1 MKSPEQTAKALG
13 TSVDEARKLWD
24 PGDLALNTW
33 IDRNLGNYI
42 KRELASPKDSLRE
55 LAESGISVAPLA
67 RAEYVDTYPW
77 LARER
82 PAAGFPAEG
91 MARGPVAKALENL
104 GDSLVSTKRADEL
117 PEDTLARQPGLR
129 NLPPDETVYGLTSDT
144 LSGLGFDHVV
154 DVLRGD
160 IQAGRLDPKRL
171 DNLSVEQAVRRTDQF
186 DKMMAKRQQQARIK
200 AASDLPVVKQYDEGY
215 RWLELKPKLADDWKP
230 PENVEIVKP
239 TPSAETWA
247 IRDKNTDKFVTTG
260 LASPEAAQKHL
271 RDMALETRTEEVLKQ
286 EGDVMGHCIGS
297 YCSDVMAGKSQ
308 NFSLRD
314 AKGEQHVTIEVR
326 PVFRSSKAETDWFT
340 SQPEHIQDEIT
351 TEALARYEQVKQGSR
366 QAPAEERRGWGNAL
380 SEVIQKR
387 MGPKPPPEVVQIKG
401 KGNAKPKE
409 EYLPFVQDFI
419 KSSNWSEVK
428 DLRNAGMVQVT
439 EGQRLPGFSKTIPP
453 GFYTLDE
460 LRQMAVENEMPQ
472 EILDTWMSK
481 LGDQLQRGFAQGG
494 PVNAS
499 TAKSRLAKLKAA

>member
-1 MKSPEQTAKALG
+1 
-13 TSVDEARKLWD
+13 
-24 PGDLALNTW
+24 
-33 IDRNLGNYI
+33 
-42 KRELASPKDSLRE
+42 
-55 LAESGISVAPLA
+55 
-67 RAEYVDTYPW
+67 
-77 LARER
+77 
-82 PAAGFPAEG
+82 
-91 MARGPVAKALENL
+91 
-104 GDSLVSTKRADEL
+104 
-117 PEDTLARQPGLR
+117 
-129 NLPPDETVYGLTSDT
+129 
-144 LSGLGFDHVV
+144 
-154 DVLRGD
+154 
-160 IQAGRLDPKRL
+160 L

-230 PENVEIVKP
+230 PENLEIFQP

-247 IRDKNTDKFVTTG
+247 IRDKNTDTVVAAG
-260 LASPEAAQKHL
+260 LASPEAAQKYL
-271 RDMALETRTEEVLKQ
+271 RDTALETRTKEVLKQ
-286 EGDVMGHCIGS
+286 EGDAMGHCIGS

-314 AKGEQHVTIEVR
+314 ASGEQHVTIEVK
-326 PVFRSSKAETDWFT
+326 PALGYTQSEAAAAAQAEG
-340 SQPEHIQDEIT
+340 
-351 TEALARYEQVKQGSR
+351 L
-366 QAPAEERRGWGNAL
+366 RGQEFANRVVDLMEGAG
-380 SEVIQKR
+380 V
-387 MGPKPPPEVVQIKG
+387 PPRIAQIKG
-401 KGNAKPKE
+401 KGNAKPKG

-481 LGDQLQRGFAQGG
+481 LGDQLGRGFAQGG
-494 PVNAS
+494 LVNAS
-499 TAKSRLAKLKAA
+499 TARAQLDRLMAA